1 VPRQQAGSQ
10 AGGAEAG
17 VQVARSA
24 CHGQDKRGHD
34 WPVATYRWR
43 DRIGQQEP
51 FGQGRIGGV
60 AYDFFFF
67 FFFFPTSAVRLCP
80 TLLVLAPSGQRQS
93 RARCPMTGG
102 SYVSASIR
110 LSLVITR
117 LTSKLRKGH
126 NNATC

>member
-1 VPRQQAGSQ
+1 MCSLVAAVQHVPRQQAGSQ

-80 TLLVLAPSGQRQS
+80 CSQR
-93 RARCPMTGG
+93 AAAVTG
-102 SYVSASIR
+102 
-110 LSLVITR
+110 
-117 LTSKLRKGH
+117 
-126 NNATC
+126 